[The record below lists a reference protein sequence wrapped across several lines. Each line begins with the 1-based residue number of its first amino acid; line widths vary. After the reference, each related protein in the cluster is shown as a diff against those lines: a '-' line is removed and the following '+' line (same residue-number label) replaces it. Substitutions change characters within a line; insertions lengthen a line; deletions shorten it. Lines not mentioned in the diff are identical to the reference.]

1 MQTEPLH
8 EDFRLWLSS
17 MPDDAIPGQVIQRSL
32 KVAMEQPRGVKANLH
47 QAFISGVIS
56 HGMYSDE
63 DAGPQFKKLVYNL
76 CLFNSVILER
86 KKYGSLGWNISYEFT
101 NSDLEVRLPSVF
113 RIHYNPFLNVPI
125 IWI

>member
-1 MQTEPLH
+1 MQTEQLH
-8 EDFRLWLSS
+8 DDFRLWLSS
-17 MPDDAIPGQVIQRSL
+17 MPDDAIPGPVIQRSL

-56 HGMYSDE
+56 PGMFSDE
-63 DAGPQFKKLVYNL
+63 DAGPDFRKLVYNL

-101 NSDLEVRLPSVF
+101 NSDLEASNLF
-113 RIHYNPFLNVPI
+113 NVDI
-125 IWI
+125 MICRFYHNLADSS